1 MTLLRPQPKGWKNLD
16 LKNFKKE
23 ITIFIA
29 QLFNNLANMV
39 KMIYWAS
46 IELN

>member
-1 MTLLRPQPKGWKNLD
+1 MTLLKLQPKGWKNLGS
-16 LKNFKKE
+16 KNFKKE

-29 QLFNNLANMV
+29 QLFNNLANIT
-39 KMIYWAS
+39 KMINWVC